1 MYSRNA
7 PFNDLPTLPP
17 SVEVETPAVL
27 KKAIAASRALAELK
41 GMAERMPNQAML
53 IDSLVLQEARASSE
67 IENILTT
74 NDELFKAAAEEP
86 PAPGRSEVGGGPPRG
101 ADAVP
106 GGQGRSRSTLPAS
119 AEAKEV
125 LRYRQALN
133 LGFRQITELRSD
145 TNRPEDGLSPT
156 EGLRHAGHGRPLATG
171 LFIEIAQIIKQTD
184 FSVRRTSGT
193 RIANSRGETIYTP
206 PEGEAVIRDKLR
218 DLENFMHADD
228 GLDVLVKMALV
239 HYQFE
244 AIHPFADGNGRTGRI
259 LNILYLVDQGL
270 LNLPVLY
277 LSRHI
282 ILHKAAYYDGLRRV
296 TEEGAWAD
304 WVLYMLDAVEQTSL
318 RTRRQITDILA
329 LMETVHERVQR
340 EAPGL
345 HSTGRS
351 KDLIEQ
357 IFRQPY
363 CKIRFL
369 ERAGMGTRQTCAKY
383 LRELERLG
391 VLHGQKIGREVYFI
405 NQALFELLTR

>member
-1 MYSRNA
+1 MFDSSR
-7 PFNDLPTLPP
+7 PYNDLPPLPP
-17 SVEVETPAVL
+17 PTEVETAAVL

-74 NDELFKAAAEEP
+74 NDELFKAASDEAFTRE
-86 PAPGRSEVGGGPPRG
+86 A
-101 ADAVP
+101 A
-106 GGQGRSRSTLPAS
+106 AS

-133 LGFRQITELRSD
+133 HGFRQIKE
-145 TNRPEDGLSPT
+145 
-156 EGLRHAGHGRPLATG
+156 RPLATG
-171 LFIEIAQIIKQTD
+171 LFIEIAQLIKQTD
-184 FSVRRTSGT
+184 FSVRRTPGT

-206 PEGEAVIRDKLR
+206 PEGETVIRDKLR
-218 DLENFMHADD
+218 ELENFMHADD

-244 AIHPFADGNGRTGRI
+244 AIHPFPDGNGRAGRI

-282 ILHKAAYYDGLRRV
+282 IDNKAAYYDGLRRV
-296 TEEGAWAD
+296 TEEGAWGD
-304 WVLYMLDAVEQTSL
+304 WVVYMLDAVEQTSL
-318 RTRRQITDILA
+318 RTRQQITDILA
-329 LMETVHERVQR
+329 LMEAVRERVQR
-340 EAPGL
+340 EAPGIY
-345 HSTGRS
+345 S

-363 CKIRFL
+363 CKIQFL

-391 VLHGQKIGREVYFI
+391 VLNGQKIGREVYFI

>member
-1 MYSRNA
+1 MLDRNA
-7 PFNDLPTLPP
+7 PFNDLPPLPP
-17 SVEVETPAVL
+17 TAEVESPAVL

-41 GMAERMPNQAML
+41 GMAERMPNQIML

-74 NDELFKAAAEEP
+74 NDELFKAASDE
-86 PAPGRSEVGGGPPRG
+86 SM
-101 ADAVP
+101 
-106 GGQGRSRSTLPAS
+106 PAS

-133 LGFRQITELRSD
+133 HGFRQIKE
-145 TNRPEDGLSPT
+145 
-156 EGLRHAGHGRPLATG
+156 RPLATG
-171 LFIEIAQIIKQTD
+171 LFIEIAQLIKQTD
-184 FSVRRTSGT
+184 FGVRRVPGT

-218 DLENFMHADD
+218 DLENFMHAEDGSGS

-244 AIHPFADGNGRTGRI
+244 AIHPFPDGNGRAGRI
-259 LNILYLVDQGL
+259 LNILYLVDRGL
-270 LNLPVLY
+270 LDLPVLY

-282 ILHKAAYYDGLRRV
+282 IDHKPAYYEGLRRV
-296 TEEGAWAD
+296 TEEGAWTD

-329 LMETVHERVQR
+329 LMEAVRERVQR
-340 EAPGL
+340 EAPQVY
-345 HSTGRS
+345 S

-363 CKIRFL
+363 CKIAFL

-391 VLHGQKIGREVYFI
+391 MLRGQKMGREVYFI
-405 NQALFELLTR
+405 NQGLFELLTR

>member
-1 MYSRNA
+1 MFDRNT
-7 PFNDLPTLPP
+7 PFNALPALPP
-17 SVEVETPAVL
+17 AVELETPVVL

-74 NDELFKAAAEEP
+74 NDELFKAASDE
-86 PAPGRSEVGGGPPRG
+86 
-101 ADAVP
+101 
-106 GGQGRSRSTLPAS
+106 TLPAS
-119 AEAKEV
+119 VEAKEV
-125 LRYRQALN
+125 LRYREALKR
-133 LGFRQITELRSD
+133 GFRQIRE
-145 TNRPEDGLSPT
+145 
-156 EGLRHAGHGRPLATG
+156 RPLATG
-171 LFIEIAQIIKQTD
+171 LFVDIARVIKQAD
-184 FSVRRTSGT
+184 FGVRRTPGT

-206 PEGEAVIRDKLR
+206 PEGEGVIRDKLR

-244 AIHPFADGNGRTGRI
+244 AIHPFPDGNGRTGRI
-259 LNILYLVDQGL
+259 LNVLYLVDRGL

-277 LSRHI
+277 LSRYI
-282 ILHKAAYYDGLRRV
+282 IDHKPAYYEGLRRV
-296 TEEGAWAD
+296 TEDAAWED
-304 WVLYMLDAVEQTSL
+304 WILYMLGAVEQTSL
-318 RTRRQITDILA
+318 RTREQITAILT
-329 LMETVHERVQR
+329 LMETVRERVQR
-340 EAPGL
+340 EAPGVY
-345 HSTGRS
+345 S

-363 CKIRFL
+363 CKIQFL

-391 VLHGQKIGREVYFI
+391 VLRGQKVGREVYFI

>member
-1 MYSRNA
+1 MFDRNA
-7 PFNDLPTLPP
+7 PFNDLPALPP
-17 SVEVETPAVL
+17 AAEVETAAIL
-27 KKAIAASRALAELK
+27 KKAITASRALAELK

-74 NDELFKAAAEEP
+74 NDELFKAASDEA
-86 PAPGRSEVGGGPPRG
+86 
-101 ADAVP
+101 
-106 GGQGRSRSTLPAS
+106 LPAS

-133 LGFRQITELRSD
+133 HGFRKIKE
-145 TNRPEDGLSPT
+145 
-156 EGLRHAGHGRPLATG
+156 RPLATG
-171 LFIEIAQIIKQTD
+171 LFIEVAQLIKETD
-184 FSVRRTSGT
+184 FSVRRTPGT

-244 AIHPFADGNGRTGRI
+244 AIHPFPDGNGRTGRI
-259 LNILYLVDQGL
+259 LNILYLVDRGL

-277 LSRHI
+277 LSRYI
-282 ILHKAAYYDGLRRV
+282 IDHKAAYYEGLRRV
-296 TEEGAWAD
+296 TEDGAWTD

-318 RTRRQITDILA
+318 RTRQQITDILA
-329 LMETVHERVQR
+329 LMEAVRERVQR
-340 EAPGL
+340 EAPGVY
-345 HSTGRS
+345 S

-363 CKIRFL
+363 CKIQFL
-369 ERAGMGTRQTCAKY
+369 DRAGMGTRQTCSKY

-405 NQALFELLTR
+405 NQALFDLLTR

>member
-1 MYSRNA
+1 MFDRDT
-7 PFNDLPTLPP
+7 PFNELPSLPP
-17 SVEVETPAVL
+17 TANVETAAIL
-27 KKAIAASRALAELK
+27 KKAITASRALAELK

-74 NDELFKAAAEEP
+74 NDELFKAASDEA
-86 PAPGRSEVGGGPPRG
+86 
-101 ADAVP
+101 
-106 GGQGRSRSTLPAS
+106 LPAS

-133 LGFRQITELRSD
+133 HGFRQIE
-145 TNRPEDGLSPT
+145 E
-156 EGLRHAGHGRPLATG
+156 RPLATG
-171 LFIEIAQIIKQTD
+171 LFIEVAQLIKQTD
-184 FSVRRTSGT
+184 FSVRRTPGT
-193 RIANSRGETIYTP
+193 RIANARGETIYTP

-244 AIHPFADGNGRTGRI
+244 AIHPFPDGNGRTGRI

-277 LSRHI
+277 LSRYI
-282 ILHKAAYYDGLRRV
+282 IDHKLAYYEGLRRV
-296 TEEGAWAD
+296 TEEGAWGN

-318 RTRRQITDILA
+318 RTRQQITDILA
-329 LMETVHERVQR
+329 LMETVRERVQR
-340 EAPGL
+340 EAPGVY
-345 HSTGRS
+345 S
-351 KDLIEQ
+351 KELIEQ

-363 CKIRFL
+363 CKIQFL
-369 ERAGMGTRQTCAKY
+369 ERASMGTRQTCSKY

-391 VLHGQKIGREVYFI
+391 VLHSQKIGREVYFI
-405 NQALFELLTR
+405 NQALFDRWTR

>member
-7 PFNDLPTLPP
+7 PFNDLPALPP
-17 SVEVETPAVL
+17 AAEVETAAVL

-74 NDELFKAAAEEP
+74 NDELFKAASDEA
-86 PAPGRSEVGGGPPRG
+86 
-101 ADAVP
+101 
-106 GGQGRSRSTLPAS
+106 LPAS

-133 LGFRQITELRSD
+133 RGFLQIKE
-145 TNRPEDGLSPT
+145 
-156 EGLRHAGHGRPLATG
+156 RPLATG
-171 LFIEIAQIIKQTD
+171 LFIEVAQLIKETD
-184 FSVRRTSGT
+184 FSVRRTPGT
-193 RIANSRGETIYTP
+193 RIANARGETIYTP
-206 PEGEAVIRDKLR
+206 PESEAVIRDKLR
-218 DLENFMHADD
+218 DLENFMHADN

-244 AIHPFADGNGRTGRI
+244 AIHPFPDGNGRTGRI
-259 LNILYLVDQGL
+259 LNILYLVDREL

-277 LSRHI
+277 LSRYI
-282 ILHKAAYYDGLRRV
+282 IDHKAAYYEGLRRV
-296 TEEGAWAD
+296 TEEGAWTD

-318 RTRRQITDILA
+318 RTRQQITDILA
-329 LMETVHERVQR
+329 LMEAVRERVQR
-340 EAPGL
+340 EAPGVY
-345 HSTGRS
+345 S

-363 CKIRFL
+363 CKIQFL
-369 ERAGMGTRQTCAKY
+369 ERAGMGTRQTCSKY

-405 NQALFELLTR
+405 NQALFDLLT

>member
-1 MYSRNA
+1 MFDRNQ
-7 PFNDLPTLPP
+7 PYNDLPPLPP
-17 SVEVETPAVL
+17 AAKVESPAVL

-41 GMAERMPNQAML
+41 GMAERMPNQTML
-53 IDSLVLQEARASSE
+53 IDSLVLQEARASSA

-74 NDELFKAAAEEP
+74 NDELFKAAFDE
-86 PAPGRSEVGGGPPRG
+86 SV
-101 ADAVP
+101 
-106 GGQGRSRSTLPAS
+106 PAS

-133 LGFRQITELRSD
+133 HGFRQIKE
-145 TNRPEDGLSPT
+145 
-156 EGLRHAGHGRPLATG
+156 RPLATG
-171 LFIEIAQIIKQTD
+171 LFIEIAQLIKQTD
-184 FSVRRTSGT
+184 FGVRRVPGT

-218 DLENFMHADD
+218 ELENFMHAEDGSGS

-244 AIHPFADGNGRTGRI
+244 AIHPFPDGNGRAGRI
-259 LNILYLVDQGL
+259 LNILYLVDRGL
-270 LNLPVLY
+270 LDLPVLY

-282 ILHKAAYYDGLRRV
+282 IDHRPAYYEGLRRV
-296 TEEGAWAD
+296 TEEGAWTD

-329 LMETVHERVQR
+329 LMEAVRERVQR
-340 EAPGL
+340 QAPGVY
-345 HSTGRS
+345 S

-363 CKIRFL
+363 CKIAFL

-391 VLHGQKIGREVYFI
+391 VLHGQKMGREVYFI
-405 NQALFELLTR
+405 NQGLFQLLTR

>member
-1 MYSRNA
+1 MFDRSA
-7 PFNDLPTLPP
+7 PFNDLPALPP
-17 SVEVETPAVL
+17 SAEVETAAVL

-41 GMAERMPNQAML
+41 GMAERMPNQAIL

-74 NDELFKAAAEEP
+74 NDELFKAASDEA
-86 PAPGRSEVGGGPPRG
+86 
-101 ADAVP
+101 
-106 GGQGRSRSTLPAS
+106 LPAS

-133 LGFRQITELRSD
+133 HGFLQIKQ
-145 TNRPEDGLSPT
+145 
-156 EGLRHAGHGRPLATG
+156 RPLATG
-171 LFIEIAQIIKQTD
+171 LFVEIAQLIKQAD
-184 FSVRRTSGT
+184 FGVRRAPGT
-193 RIANSRGETIYTP
+193 RIANSRNETIYTP

-218 DLENFMHADD
+218 DLENFMHVEEGPGS

-244 AIHPFADGNGRTGRI
+244 AIHPFPDGNGRTGRI
-259 LNILYLVDQGL
+259 LNILYLVDRGL

-277 LSRHI
+277 LSRYI
-282 ILHKAAYYDGLRRV
+282 IDHKAAYYEGLRRV
-296 TEEGAWAD
+296 TEEGAWSD

-318 RTRRQITDILA
+318 RTRQQITDILV
-329 LMETVHERVQR
+329 LMESVRERVQR
-340 EAPGL
+340 EAPGVY
-345 HSTGRS
+345 S
-351 KDLIEQ
+351 KDLVEQ

-363 CKIRFL
+363 CKIQFL

-405 NQALFELLTR
+405 NQVLFELLTR